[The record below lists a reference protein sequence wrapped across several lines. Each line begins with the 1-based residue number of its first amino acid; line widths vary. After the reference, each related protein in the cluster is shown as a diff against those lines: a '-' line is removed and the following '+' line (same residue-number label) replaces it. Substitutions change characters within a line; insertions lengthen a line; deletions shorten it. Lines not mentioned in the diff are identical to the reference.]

1 MPVTVE
7 RVELRRP
14 DTQLPAFAA
23 LPQNVR
29 SDTPGIVVVMDRF
42 GVDAMIREV
51 LTLYAKAGFAAIAP
65 DLYGRQTEVN
75 PELLQPA
82 QVTGDLR
89 AAALWLKSR
98 HAGGR
103 IGIAGFGV
111 GGRYALLEA
120 IDNDDVL
127 SAVAL
132 WYADPTGIDPAGF
145 LLPLV
150 AAYGERDTA
159 IPLDAV
165 RNFRKR
171 LRGPNDIAIYPGAG
185 HGFFDQQ
192 RPNFAQ
198 EAALDSWR
206 RSVLLFTKFLKP

>member
-1 MPVTVE
+1 MPASVE

-14 DTQLPAFAA
+14 DIQLPAYAA
-23 LPQNVR
+23 LPQNAR
-29 SDTPGIVVVMDRF
+29 ADSPGIVVVMDHS
-42 GVDAMIREV
+42 GVDPMIREV
-51 LTLYAKAGFAAIAP
+51 VTLYANAGFAAIAP
-65 DLYGRQTEVN
+65 DLYGRQSRQDAAA
-75 PELLQPA
+75 LQPA

-89 AAALWLKSR
+89 AAALWLKGR
-98 HAGGR
+98 HSAGR
-103 IGIAGFGV
+103 IGIAGFGL

-132 WYADPTGIDPAGF
+132 WYADPSGIDPTGF

-150 AAYGERDTA
+150 AAYGERDPA
-159 IPLDAV
+159 IPLSEV

-192 RPNFAQ
+192 RPTFVQ
-198 EAALDSWR
+198 DAALDSWR